1 MIVGIANNG
10 TVLGVRV
17 LAHQETPG
25 LGDKID
31 LRISNWVLGFNGQ
44 QVTADNQDDWK
55 VRKDG
60 GQFDQFTGATITP
73 RAVVLAVKKAVEYVN
88 QHQQQLHNQPN
99 PCEVN
104 NMNENRTLMLN
115 GMWNNNPALVQL
127 LGLCPLLAV
136 SSTVTNALGLGIATL
151 LVLVGSNVTVSLVRD
166 YVPKEVRIPVFVM
179 IIASLVTCVQLLMNA
194 YAYGLY
200 LSLGI
205 FIPLIVTNCI
215 IIGRAEAFASKNDV
229 LPAAL
234 DGFWMGLGMT
244 SVLVVLGSL
253 REIIGNGTLF
263 DGADLLLGEWAKS
276 YASKCFTLT
285 APFAGTAAPVPSSA
299 LAF

>member
-1 MIVGIANNG
+1 M
-10 TVLGVRV
+10 
-17 LAHQETPG
+17 
-25 LGDKID
+25 
-31 LRISNWVLGFNGQ
+31 S
-44 QVTADNQDDWK
+44 
-55 VRKDG
+55 
-60 GQFDQFTGATITP
+60 
-73 RAVVLAVKKAVEYVN
+73 
-88 QHQQQLHNQPN
+88 
-99 PCEVN
+99 
-104 NMNENRTLMLN
+104 ENKTLMLN

-263 DGADLLLGEWAKS
+263 DGADLLLGEWAKVLRIEIFHFDS
-276 YASKCFTLT
+276 SFLLALLPPGAFIGVGFLI
-285 APFAGTAAPVPSSA
+285 AAKSVIDKQIAARQPKQQKQAIERARVTNV
-299 LAF
+299 

>member
-1 MIVGIANNG
+1 
-10 TVLGVRV
+10 
-17 LAHQETPG
+17 
-25 LGDKID
+25 
-31 LRISNWVLGFNGQ
+31 
-44 QVTADNQDDWK
+44 
-55 VRKDG
+55 
-60 GQFDQFTGATITP
+60 
-73 RAVVLAVKKAVEYVN
+73 
-88 QHQQQLHNQPN
+88 
-99 PCEVN
+99 
-104 NMNENRTLMLN
+104 MNENRTLMLN

-263 DGADLLLGEWAKS
+263 DGADLLLGEWAKVLRIEVFHFDS
-276 YASKCFTLT
+276 AFLL
-285 APFAGTAAPVPSSA
+285 ALLPPGAFIGVGFLIAAKA
-299 LAF
+299 

>member
-1 MIVGIANNG
+1 M
-10 TVLGVRV
+10 
-17 LAHQETPG
+17 
-25 LGDKID
+25 
-31 LRISNWVLGFNGQ
+31 S
-44 QVTADNQDDWK
+44 
-55 VRKDG
+55 
-60 GQFDQFTGATITP
+60 
-73 RAVVLAVKKAVEYVN
+73 
-88 QHQQQLHNQPN
+88 
-99 PCEVN
+99 
-104 NMNENRTLMLN
+104 ENRTLMLN

-263 DGADLLLGEWAKS
+263 DGADLLLGEWAKVLRIEVFHFDS
-276 YASKCFTLT
+276 SFLLALLPPGAFIGVGFLI
-285 APFAGTAAPVPSSA
+285 AAKSMIDKQIAARQPKQQKQAIERARVTNV
-299 LAF
+299 

>member
-1 MIVGIANNG
+1 M
-10 TVLGVRV
+10 
-17 LAHQETPG
+17 
-25 LGDKID
+25 
-31 LRISNWVLGFNGQ
+31 S
-44 QVTADNQDDWK
+44 
-55 VRKDG
+55 
-60 GQFDQFTGATITP
+60 
-73 RAVVLAVKKAVEYVN
+73 
-88 QHQQQLHNQPN
+88 
-99 PCEVN
+99 
-104 NMNENRTLMLN
+104 ENRTLMLN

-263 DGADLLLGEWAKS
+263 DGADLLLGEWAKVLRIEVFHFDS
-276 YASKCFTLT
+276 AFLL
-285 APFAGTAAPVPSSA
+285 ALLPPGAFIGVGFLIAAKSVIDKQIADRQPKQQKQAIERARVTNV
-299 LAF
+299 

>member
-1 MIVGIANNG
+1 MNSE
-10 TVLGVRV
+10 
-17 LAHQETPG
+17 H
-25 LGDKID
+25 
-31 LRISNWVLGFNGQ
+31 
-44 QVTADNQDDWK
+44 
-55 VRKDG
+55 
-60 GQFDQFTGATITP
+60 
-73 RAVVLAVKKAVEYVN
+73 KA
-88 QHQQQLHNQPN
+88 
-99 PCEVN
+99 
-104 NMNENRTLMLN
+104 LMKN
-115 GMWNNNPALVQL
+115 GMWDNNPALVQL

-229 LPAAL
+229 LPAAQ
-234 DGFWMGLGMT
+234 DGLWMGLGMT
-244 SVLVVLGSL
+244 SVLVVLGAM
-253 REIIGNGTLF
+253 REIMGNGTLF
-263 DGADLLLGEWAKS
+263 DGADLLLGDWAKILRIEI
-276 YASKCFTLT
+276 FQ
-285 APFAGTAAPVPSSA
+285 FDSSFLLA
-299 LAF
+299 LLPPGAFIGVGFLIAIKNVIDKQIAERQPKQEKPAIERARVTNV